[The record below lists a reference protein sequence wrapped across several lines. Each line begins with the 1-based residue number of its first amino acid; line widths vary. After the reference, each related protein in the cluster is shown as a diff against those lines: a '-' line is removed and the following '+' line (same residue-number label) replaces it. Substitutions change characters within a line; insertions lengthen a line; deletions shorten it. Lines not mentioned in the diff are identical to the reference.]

1 MVPRTR
7 APKLLLTIGQ
17 ALFASHF
24 LKIQSRHSSA
34 HSKRPHG
41 GSRSGVGRRRPTS
54 PTSKVT
60 GFCMGRERSVGY
72 ADVKQALS
80 NSTGSPRYHRFTPPA
95 VRPTYKWTRGVR
107 LKGRSSDAGWLG
119 FVVGLSSYDPR
130 AGACPSAHSE
140 SPIWVMS
147 KIRPSGPRGAGPR
160 LLTNPYK
167 SVNIVLAT
175 IDGVGRA
182 PWFPSRPCSA
192 GPIALKIP
200 AFEYS
205 VAALEGSVGAPLAEQ
220 QPRGPRA

>member
-1 MVPRTR
+1 
-7 APKLLLTIGQ
+7 
-17 ALFASHF
+17 
-24 LKIQSRHSSA
+24 
-34 HSKRPHG
+34 
-41 GSRSGVGRRRPTS
+41 
-54 PTSKVT
+54 
-60 GFCMGRERSVGY
+60 MGRERSVGY

-182 PWFPSRPCSA
+182 PWFPSRRYSG
-192 GPIALKIP
+192 GPIELKLLT
-200 AFEYS
+200 FEYS
-205 VAALEGSVGAPLAEQ
+205 VAALEGSARAPLSEQ
-220 QPRGPRA
+220 DPPSRLQLISVRECRHVALS

>member
-1 MVPRTR
+1 
-7 APKLLLTIGQ
+7 
-17 ALFASHF
+17 
-24 LKIQSRHSSA
+24 
-34 HSKRPHG
+34 
-41 GSRSGVGRRRPTS
+41 
-54 PTSKVT
+54 
-60 GFCMGRERSVGY
+60 MGRERSVGY

-192 GPIALKIP
+192 GPIALKLLT
-200 AFEYS
+200 FEYS
-205 VAALEGSVGAPLAEQ
+205 VAALEGSAGAPLTCLPGVARSSPAEELPLPARCRSRLEPFRP
-220 QPRGPRA
+220 PRRWPLSRCSSFSSTYSVYASSFPS

>member
-1 MVPRTR
+1 M
-7 APKLLLTIGQ
+7 
-17 ALFASHF
+17 ALMLNMPFLEEKAAVEDAS
-24 LKIQSRHSSA
+24 RC
-34 HSKRPHG
+34 SKPGRCDG

-54 PTSKVT
+54 ATLKV
-60 GFCMGRERSVGY
+60 GFFCIVPGVPASY
-72 ADVKQALS
+72 ARVKQALS
-80 NSTGSPRYHRFTPPA
+80 NSTESLQYARFTPPA
-95 VRPTYKWTRGVR
+95 VRPTYKCTRGVR

-192 GPIALKIP
+192 GPIELKLVT
-200 AFEYS
+200 FEYS
-205 VAALEGSVGAPLAEQ
+205 VAAREGPAGAPLAERD
-220 QPRGPRA
+220 PPSRDPSVARMSRC

>member
-1 MVPRTR
+1 M
-7 APKLLLTIGQ
+7 
-17 ALFASHF
+17 
-24 LKIQSRHSSA
+24 
-34 HSKRPHG
+34 SKRACCHNG
-41 GSRSGVGRRRPTS
+41 GSCSGVGRRRPTRA
-54 PTSKVT
+54 TFKVT
-60 GFCMGRERSVGY
+60 GFCISPDVPARY
-72 ADVKQALS
+72 ARVKQALS
-80 NSTGSPRYHRFTPPA
+80 NSTESLQYARFTPPA
-95 VRPTYKWTRGVR
+95 VRPTYKCTRGVR

-192 GPIALKIP
+192 GPIALKLLT
-200 AFEYS
+200 FEYS
-205 VAALEGSVGAPLAEQ
+205 VAAREGPAGVPLAERD
-220 QPRGPRA
+220 PPS

>member
-1 MVPRTR
+1 MP
-7 APKLLLTIGQ
+7 L
-17 ALFASHF
+17 
-24 LKIQSRHSSA
+24 
-34 HSKRPHG
+34 G
-41 GSRSGVGRRRPTS
+41 GFDR
-54 PTSKVT
+54 
-60 GFCMGRERSVGY
+60 MLYLE
-72 ADVKQALS
+72 
-80 NSTGSPRYHRFTPPA
+80 
-95 VRPTYKWTRGVR
+95 WTRGVP

-182 PWFPSRPCSA
+182 PWFPSRRYSG
-192 GPIALKIP
+192 GPIELKLLT
-200 AFEYS
+200 FEYS
-205 VAALEGSVGAPLAEQ
+205 VAALEGSPDAPLAEQ
-220 QPRGPRA
+220 PPPWLWRFWQRLAGWAWGRRRNSVHASRRVSRRR

>member
-1 MVPRTR
+1 
-7 APKLLLTIGQ
+7 
-17 ALFASHF
+17 
-24 LKIQSRHSSA
+24 
-34 HSKRPHG
+34 
-41 GSRSGVGRRRPTS
+41 
-54 PTSKVT
+54 
-60 GFCMGRERSVGY
+60 
-72 ADVKQALS
+72 
-80 NSTGSPRYHRFTPPA
+80 
-95 VRPTYKWTRGVR
+95 
-107 LKGRSSDAGWLG
+107 
-119 FVVGLSSYDPR
+119 
-130 AGACPSAHSE
+130 
-140 SPIWVMS
+140 MS

-220 QPRGPRA
+220 QPPSWNGRELARRLAREI